1 MPQTYPWSSRFS
13 GVGLRQGRLAIVQ
26 IKAWHLLTSVEL
38 GGKLDLGL
46 NELEL
51 LIESHLGKL
60 DAQLELAALLDFVLV
75 LHVGVHVAKEELL
88 VVFVS
93 QAQTHS
99 LIGGVALQTKL
110 IVRLHDVVQDGLI
123 EDLHLHLEG
132 VVADNSVLKAAP
144 LVRLRH
150 KVDRIDCLPAHDRHQ

>member
-1 MPQTYPWSSRFS
+1 
-13 GVGLRQGRLAIVQ
+13 
-26 IKAWHLLTSVEL
+26 VEL

-75 LHVGVHVAKEELL
+75 LHVGVHVTKEELL